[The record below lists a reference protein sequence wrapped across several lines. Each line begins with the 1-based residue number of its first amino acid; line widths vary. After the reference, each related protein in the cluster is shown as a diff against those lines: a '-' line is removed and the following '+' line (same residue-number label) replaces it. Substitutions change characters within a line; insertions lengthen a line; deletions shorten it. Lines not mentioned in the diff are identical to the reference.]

1 MKCDY
6 NKWLITLTTMIT
18 LTIIPLTMITITMI
32 TLTMITLT
40 MITITMITLTMITL
54 ISFHC
59 TRDLR
64 QTGIV
69 SQPGFR
75 GTQGFRGHTQ
85 RVPPNF

>member
-18 LTIIPLTMITITMI
+18 LTMITLTIIPLTMIT
-32 TLTMITLT
+32 L
-40 MITITMITLTMITL
+40 TMITLTMITL

-64 QTGIV
+64 HTGIV

-75 GTQGFRGHTQ
+75 RTQGFRGHIQ
-85 RVPPNF
+85 RVPSNF

>member
-6 NKWLITLTTMIT
+6 NKWLITLTPMITLTMIT
-18 LTIIPLTMITITMI
+18 LTIIPLTMIPLTMI

-40 MITITMITLTMITL
+40 MITL
-54 ISFHC
+54 ISFPC

-64 QTGIV
+64 HTGIV